1 MSLFLTILL
10 ASFAESLVSFSG
22 GVLAFLNAETIRRFA
37 HFVVSF
43 AVGAL
48 LAVSFL
54 DLIPEAVR
62 MSSLEFVMPLVLAGM
77 ILFFVL
83 EKFLFWYHCHDGKCP
98 VHTYNYLIL
107 WGDFLHNFID
117 GVIIALTFMADFR
130 LGVLTTIAVIL
141 HEIPQEIGDFGI
153 LLRGGFSKKKA
164 LLYNFLV
171 STSTIL
177 GAVLAFSFAGL
188 LQSFIPLALALIAG
202 NFIYLAASDLMPELH
217 EATGLKH
224 GLIQI
229 LFIVLGVVLVIAP
242 EFLFGGH

>member
-1 MSLFLTILL
+1 MSLFVTILL
-10 ASFAESLVSFSG
+10 ASFAESLVSFIG

-54 DLIPEAVR
+54 DLIPEAVA
-62 MSSLEFVMPLVLAGM
+62 MSSLEFVMPLVMAGM

-83 EKFLFWYHCHDGKCP
+83 EKFLFWYHCHEGKCP
-98 VHTYNYLIL
+98 VHTYTYLIL

-117 GVIIALTFMADFR
+117 GVIIALTFMVDVK
-130 LGVLTTIAVIL
+130 LGVLTTFAVIL

-153 LLRGGFSKKKA
+153 LLHGGFSKKRA
-164 LLYNFLV
+164 LFYNFLV

-177 GAVLAFSFAGL
+177 GAILTFSMGTALGP
-188 LQSFIPLALALIAG
+188 FIPVGLALAAG
-202 NFIYLAASDLMPELH
+202 NFIYLAATDLMPELH
-217 EATGLKH
+217 ESSKFSHSIGQVA
-224 GLIQI
+224 LII
-229 LFIVLGVVLVIAP
+229 LGAILVILP
-242 EFLFGGH
+242 EFIL